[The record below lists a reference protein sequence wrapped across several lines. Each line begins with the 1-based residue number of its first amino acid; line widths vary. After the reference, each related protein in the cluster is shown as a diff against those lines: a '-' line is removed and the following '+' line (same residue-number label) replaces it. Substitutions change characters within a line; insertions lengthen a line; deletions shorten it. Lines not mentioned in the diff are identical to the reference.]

1 MLTRIEVVA
10 DPVRDRCLLTTG
22 LLSPRRLPAP
32 DGVVRIAL
40 IAASALLL
48 AGDQV
53 EIQVVIKGPVRLEIV
68 ETAGTV
74 AYAMRGGSAKWDV
87 MITLTE
93 GAQLTWHG
101 EPFVVAEGADVTRT
115 MQVNLE
121 SGCSAAIRESLVLG
135 RHGEVGGTLRSSQR
149 AWLDGELLLAE
160 DLDLAPEARHGW
172 AILGTARCLDSITT
186 LGRRLQEAQK
196 APAVRDTLGAREV
209 AGVREVPRAWEV
221 VGGRGLVG
229 VLQLEGPGS
238 VVRRLVGEQHESDL
252 AQTWAALREPD
263 KISGCS

>member
-32 DGVVRIAL
+32 NGVVRVAL

-48 AGDQV
+48 ADDHV

-74 AYAMRGGSAKWDV
+74 AYAMRGGSARWDV
-87 MITLTE
+87 VVTLTE
-93 GAQLTWHG
+93 GAELFWHG
-101 EPFVVAEGADVTRT
+101 EPFVVSEGADVSRT
-115 MQVNLE
+115 TQVNLE

-149 AWLDGELLLAE
+149 ARLDGELLLAE
-160 DLDLAPEARHGW
+160 DLDLAPETRHGW
-172 AILGTARCLDSITT
+172 AILGSARCLDTITT
-186 LGRRLQEAQK
+186 LGHRL
-196 APAVRDTLGAREV
+196 PGD
-209 AGVREVPRAWEV
+209 
-221 VGGRGLVG
+221 VG
-229 VLQLEGPGS
+229 VLQFEGVGS